1 MKSTVHISFPSSGD
15 QWEMAI
21 DVLLISGDTGFDAEY
36 SFVKAPSS
44 SKCISVL
51 LSSAFWKMS
60 AATFTITAAFLS
72 WLGVW
77 AESLRTQVQLTI
89 PAQ

>member
-1 MKSTVHISFPSSGD
+1 MKGTVHISFPSSGVP
-15 QWEMAI
+15 WEMAI
-21 DVLLISGDTGFDAEY
+21 DILLISGDTCFDAEY
-36 SFVKAPSS
+36 SSSKAPSS

-51 LSSAFWKMS
+51 LSSTFWKVS
-60 AATFTITAAFLS
+60 AATFTITAAFLP

-77 AESLRTQVQLTI
+77 AESLRTQVQRTI